1 MADVPHEGSE
11 PAPPGSVTGGPP
23 QAEAATAKK
32 NLADASPVENPWPRL
47 GRFFERAL
55 SLSRIVVVVPVI
67 VLLLS
72 AMASFAYGTDVFV
85 RSVSHIVDG
94 SQLTSHNLGFLL
106 LLTDLF
112 LIGATLM
119 IAAFGFYDLF
129 IGRTGASGPGV
140 RLPGWLRMHDL
151 NDLKARVISMI
162 ILVAAVSF
170 VDDVVESK
178 GSRDTLYLGVG
189 VAVVIAALTA
199 FLRFGRMD
207 GGERSLAASDELAIA
222 PRRFGLHPGRCPL
235 RPALHPRQRRRPVT

>member
-11 PAPPGSVTGGPP
+11 ATPPGSVKGGPP
-23 QAEAATAKK
+23 QAEAVPAER
-32 NLADASPVENPWPRL
+32 NPADASPVETPWLRL
-47 GRFFERAL
+47 GRRFERGL
-55 SLSRIVVVVPVI
+55 SLSRVVVVVPVI

-85 RSVSHIVDG
+85 RSVTHVVDDP
-94 SQLTSHNLGFLL
+94 QLTSHNLSFLL

-129 IGRTGASGPGV
+129 IGKIGASGPGV
-140 RLPGWLRMHDL
+140 WLPGWLRMHDL

-170 VDDVVESK
+170 VDVVVDSK
-178 GSRDTLYLGVG
+178 GGLDTLYLGVG

-199 FLRFGRMD
+199 FLHFGRMD
-207 GGERSLAASDELAIA
+207 GGERS
-222 PRRFGLHPGRCPL
+222 
-235 RPALHPRQRRRPVT
+235 

>member
-11 PAPPGSVTGGPP
+11 APPLGSVKDGPP
-23 QAEAATAKK
+23 QAEAATAERKP
-32 NLADASPVENPWPRL
+32 DAVPVENPWPRL
-47 GRFFERAL
+47 GRPFERGL
-55 SLSRIVVVVPVI
+55 SLSRVVVVVPVI

-85 RSVSHIVDG
+85 RSVVHVVDG

-129 IGRTGASGPGV
+129 IGTIGASSPGV
-140 RLPGWLRMHDL
+140 RLPGWLRMRDL

-178 GSRDTLYLGVG
+178 GGLDTLYLGVG
-189 VAVVIAALTA
+189 VGVVIAALTA
-199 FLRFGRMD
+199 FLHFGRMD
-207 GGERSLAASDELAIA
+207 GGER
-222 PRRFGLHPGRCPL
+222 
-235 RPALHPRQRRRPVT
+235 

>member
-11 PAPPGSVTGGPP
+11 APPLGRVKGGPP
-23 QAEAATAKK
+23 EPEAVTAEGNPAGV
-32 NLADASPVENPWPRL
+32 SPVENPWLRV
-47 GRFFERAL
+47 GRRFERGL
-55 SLSRIVVVVPVI
+55 SLSRGVVIVPVI
-67 VLLLS
+67 VLLL
-72 AMASFAYGTDVFV
+72 AALASFAYGTEVFV
-85 RSVSHIVDG
+85 RSVVHVVDDP
-94 SQLTSHNLGFLL
+94 QLTSHNLGFLL

-129 IGRTGASGPGV
+129 IGTIGASGPGS

-178 GSRDTLYLGVG
+178 GGRDTLYLGVG
-189 VAVVIAALTA
+189 VGVVIAALTA
-199 FLRFGRMD
+199 FLHFGRMD
-207 GGERSLAASDELAIA
+207 GGERS
-222 PRRFGLHPGRCPL
+222 
-235 RPALHPRQRRRPVT
+235 

>member
-11 PAPPGSVTGGPP
+11 ATPLGSAKSGSP
-23 QAEAATAKK
+23 QAEAVTVER
-32 NLADASPVENPWPRL
+32 NPADASPVENPWPRL
-47 GRFFERAL
+47 GIRFERAL
-55 SLSRIVVVVPVI
+55 SLSRVVVVVPVI

-85 RSVSHIVDG
+85 RSVTHVVDDP
-94 SQLTSHNLGFLL
+94 QLTSHNLGFLL

-129 IGRTGASGPGV
+129 IGRTGASGPGA

-162 ILVAAVSF
+162 ILVAGVSF

-178 GSRDTLYLGVG
+178 GGLDTLYLGVG
-189 VAVVIAALTA
+189 VAVVIAALSA
-199 FLRFGRMD
+199 FLHFGRMD
-207 GGERSLAASDELAIA
+207 GGERS
-222 PRRFGLHPGRCPL
+222 
-235 RPALHPRQRRRPVT
+235 

>member
-1 MADVPHEGSE
+1 MADAPHEGNEATSL
-11 PAPPGSVTGGPP
+11 GNVKDGPP
-23 QAEAATAKK
+23 QAEAVTAER
-32 NLADASPVENPWPRL
+32 NPADASPAENPWPRL
-47 GRFFERAL
+47 RIRFERAL
-55 SLSRIVVVVPVI
+55 SLSRVVVVVPVI

-85 RSVSHIVDG
+85 RSVAHIVDDP
-94 SQLTSHNLGFLL
+94 QVTSHNLGFLL

-129 IGRTGASGPGV
+129 IGRTGASGPGA

-170 VDDVVESK
+170 ADVVVESK
-178 GSRDTLYLGVG
+178 GGLDTLYLGVG

-199 FLRFGRMD
+199 FLHFGRMD
-207 GGERSLAASDELAIA
+207 GGERS
-222 PRRFGLHPGRCPL
+222 
-235 RPALHPRQRRRPVT
+235 

>member
-1 MADVPHEGSE
+1 MADAPHEGNEATSLGNVKD
-11 PAPPGSVTGGPP
+11 GSP
-23 QAEAATAKK
+23 QAEAVTVER
-32 NLADASPVENPWPRL
+32 NPADASPVENPWPRL
-47 GRFFERAL
+47 ARHFERGL
-55 SLSRIVVVVPVI
+55 SLSRVVVVVPVI

-85 RSVSHIVDG
+85 RSIVHVVDG
-94 SQLTSHNLGFLL
+94 PQLTSHNLGFLL

-129 IGRTGASGPGV
+129 IGRIGASGPGV

-170 VDDVVESK
+170 VDVVVQSN
-178 GSRDTLYLGVG
+178 GGLDTLYLGVG
-189 VAVVIAALTA
+189 VGVVIAALTA
-199 FLRFGRMD
+199 FLHFGRMD
-207 GGERSLAASDELAIA
+207 GG
-222 PRRFGLHPGRCPL
+222 
-235 RPALHPRQRRRPVT
+235 

>member
-1 MADVPHEGSE
+1 MADAPHEE
-11 PAPPGSVTGGPP
+11 NEATFLDNVKDGPP
-23 QAEAATAKK
+23 QAEAVTAER
-32 NLADASPVENPWPRL
+32 NSADAPPVENPWPRL
-47 GRFFERAL
+47 GIRFERAL
-55 SLSRIVVVVPVI
+55 SLSRVVVVVPVI

-72 AMASFAYGTDVFV
+72 AIASFAYGTDVFV
-85 RSVSHIVDG
+85 RSVTNVVDDP
-94 SQLTSHNLGFLL
+94 QLTSHNLGFLL

-129 IGRTGASGPGV
+129 IGRTGASGPGAK
-140 RLPGWLRMHDL
+140 LPGWLRMHDL

-178 GSRDTLYLGVG
+178 GGLDTLYLGVG

-199 FLRFGRMD
+199 FLHFGRMD
-207 GGERSLAASDELAIA
+207 GGERS
-222 PRRFGLHPGRCPL
+222 
-235 RPALHPRQRRRPVT
+235 